1 MERSLSMELVRV
13 TEAAALASARWMGRG
28 KKDEADGAATSAM
41 RDVFDTIP
49 MSGTVV
55 IGEGEMDEAPMLYIG
70 EKLGTGIGPGVDV
83 AVDPLE
89 GTNIVASGGWNALAV
104 LAVADKGNL
113 LHAPDMYM
121 DKIAVGP
128 EAVGLIDINAP
139 IMDNVRA
146 VAKAKNKDIE
156 DIVATI
162 LNRPRHAHI
171 IHELR
176 EAGVRIKLINDGDVA
191 GAINTAFD
199 QTGVDILFGS
209 GGAPEGVISAVAL
222 KCLGGEL
229 QGKLMPQDDMRLTAR
244 RGRGFTPA
252 DQNKRDDQ
260 PIGVIPIDSIYTPV
274 ARVSY
279 QVETT
284 RVGQLTNYDK
294 LTLDVWTDGSTGP
307 KEAIALGSKI
317 LTEHLN
323 IFVGLTDEAQ
333 NAEIMV
339 EKEEDQKE
347 KVLEMT
353 IEELDLSVRSYNCL
367 KRAGINTVQELAH
380 KTEEDMMKVRN
391 LGRKSLEE
399 VKAKLDELGLGLR
412 KDD

>member
-49 MSGTVV
+49 MKGTVV

-70 EKLGTGIGPGVDV
+70 EKLGTGNGPGVDV

-104 LAVADKGNL
+104 LAVADHGNL

-139 IMDNVRA
+139 VMDNVRA

-156 DIVATI
+156 DVVATI
-162 LNRPRHAHI
+162 LNRPRHEKI
-171 IHELR
+171 IRELR

-222 KCLGGEL
+222 KCLGGEI
-229 QGKLMPQDDMRLTAR
+229 QGKLLPQDEAELKRCISMGIDVNKILRMEDLV
-244 RGRGFTPA
+244 RG
-252 DQNKRDDQ
+252 DDA
-260 PIGVIPIDSIYTPV
+260 IFAATGV
-274 ARVSY
+274 
-279 QVETT
+279 
-284 RVGQLTNYDK
+284 
-294 LTLDVWTDGSTGP
+294 TDGELLRGVQF
-307 KEAIALGSKI
+307 KGSYGETQSVVMRAKSG
-317 LTEHLN
+317 TVR
-323 IFVGLTDEAQ
+323 FVDGRH
-333 NAEIMV
+333 
-339 EKEEDQKE
+339 
-347 KVLEMT
+347 
-353 IEELDLSVRSYNCL
+353 SL
-367 KRAGINTVQELAH
+367 K
-380 KTEEDMMKVRN
+380 KKPN
-391 LGRKSLEE
+391 L
-399 VKAKLDELGLGLR
+399 VMI
-412 KDD
+412 